1 MTSLSRLRTAKRFSS
16 SRFSDAILAER
27 TLLIFSWSDQRSS
40 LDMASR
46 FIFFI
51 DVPLSCILSFRR
63 LIILSGKLLRKWSGC
78 AFLLQSAQ
86 RAKAAVFP
94 WRHRR
99 GAPPAPSPPRFFS
112 GPPSS
117 QQSPRFYQITQTPHP
132 RPHNDT

>member
-78 AFLLQSAQ
+78 AFLRQSAQ

-99 GAPPAPSPPRFFS
+99 EPPSAPSPP
-112 GPPSS
+112 PSFL
-117 QQSPRFYQITQTPHP
+117 QRPPHP
-132 RPHNDT
+132 HANQF

>member
-1 MTSLSRLRTAKRFSS
+1 MTSLSRLRTAKCCSR
-16 SRFSDAILAER
+16 SRFSDGILAER

-78 AFLLQSAQ
+78 AFLRQSAQ

-99 GAPPAPSPPRFFS
+99 VATSAPAPPGFFGAPPSQPP
-112 GPPSS
+112 
-117 QQSPRFYQITQTPHP
+117 YQEFHPKAQTTHSRPHP
-132 RPHNDT
+132 H